1 MTKQLIKEWAKQQNS
16 IVIDGA
22 MSLGLEERD
31 VNLNNKLW
39 TASAIG
45 YYPEKIK
52 AVHQSYFDEGANVAI
67 VSTYQASVQGY
78 LDQGYS
84 VDEAKALIKRAVKLA
99 DAARRDSDSSQPK
112 FLAGAIGP
120 YGAYL
125 ADGSEYRGDY
135 ELSDDAYRDF
145 HRGRIEVLI
154 NEGCDLLAIETQPSY
169 QEIKVILDL
178 LADFKDIPVWV
189 SCTLK
194 DEKTLSDGT
203 PFDKVQTL
211 LEENPQV
218 IAYGANCIAP
228 ELVTPFLEQVK
239 PNTHKDLVI
248 YPNSGASYSPEVKE
262 WDNTPHSH
270 QTFADYTKQWHDQ
283 GAKWIG
289 GCCCTSEPEVRDIV
303 KSLKK

>member
-1 MTKQLIKEWAKQQNS
+1 MSKKLIIDWAKKQNS

-22 MSLGLEERD
+22 MSLGLEERQ

-52 AVHQSYFDEGANVAI
+52 DVHQAYFDVGANIAI

-78 LDQGYS
+78 LDQGYN
-84 VDEAKALIKRAVKLA
+84 VDQAKALIKRAVQLA
-99 DAARRDSDSSQPK
+99 DEARQVSDSIQPK
-112 FLAGAIGP
+112 FLAGAVGP

-135 ELSDDAYRDF
+135 KLSDKAYREF
-145 HRGRIEVLI
+145 HHDRLAVLI
-154 NEGCDLLAIETQPSY
+154 AEDCDLLAIETMPNY
-169 QEIKVILDL
+169 QEIKAILEL
-178 LADFKDIPVWV
+178 LKELPEIPIWV
-189 SCTLK
+189 TCTLK
-194 DEKTLSDGT
+194 DAKTLSDGT
-203 PFDKVQTL
+203 PFKQVQAL
-211 LEENPQV
+211 LEANPQV

-228 ELVTPFLEQVK
+228 ELVTPFLKQVQ
-239 PNTHKDLVI
+239 PTAQKDLVI

-262 WDNTPHSH
+262 WDAAPHSQ
-270 QTFADYTKQWHDQ
+270 QTFQTYTKQWHKQ

-289 GCCCTSEPEVRDIV
+289 GCCCTSEPEVRAIV
-303 KSLKK
+303 SSLN